1 MVKTTNSTMFDN
13 LDISGIWSLA
23 DNFEEYSAGVL
34 TYSASNNYEINLK
47 LTDTSIYKLSE
58 IPVIYGIASN
68 SERITLLNN
77 RVINSNIGAFGS
89 ATIICEKIV
98 IGPDFFGKPQE
109 SCIKKVSFSFY
120 KLNEWMNLPI
130 WNSDYD
136 HSKDVYMIWHKKIP
150 LREYRIEEIKGS
162 LKENYVYSQQKSIE
176 NINISIRIENF
187 YTLIFDNGKNL
198 DEVYECIYKVVQFFY
213 VLFGSELP
221 VKFIEFEYGSINIG
235 NKVIGKKYR
244 MYVRQNAKV
253 QSRKLRPYELFP
265 YATIADNL
273 SKYINNWFA
282 FYADLETII
291 QTYVGDL
298 QLTSFLETQFLNA
311 CCNVEIFHRIY
322 LEKEKIEGPE
332 IVFMRKKLMEIVTG
346 AEEPVRKYFSERIN
360 YTGEE
365 TLSKRI
371 KESLKVV
378 PNPILKETIL
388 YRSKSLSDSKTRFV
402 RACVNTRNF
411 LTHGSQDKSKY
422 QPIFEKENLYMATK
436 ILNTSQMSN

>member
-98 IGPDFFGKPQE
+98 IGPDFFG
-109 SCIKKVSFSFY
+109 
-120 KLNEWMNLPI
+120 
-130 WNSDYD
+130 
-136 HSKDVYMIWHKKIP
+136 IP

-311 CCNVEIFHRIY
+311 CRNVEIFHRIY